1 MQAVH
6 RGMNGFLL
14 AASTMRYSMHP
25 LSSNIDSLSMTSP
38 QPQDQPSSQF
48 SLLRQRRF
56 APFFWTQFLGAFNDN
71 VFKTA
76 LLTILTY
83 DALNWTTLDVGLLN
97 NLIPGL
103 FILPFVLFSATAGQ
117 CAEKFEKARLSRY
130 VKLLE
135 IGIMALA
142 GYGWMTHN
150 LWVLV
155 AAIAGMGLHSTLFGP
170 VKYAYLPQQLKPSEL
185 IGGNGVIEMGTFV
198 GILLGEVLGAV
209 LVVQRPWGL
218 TLVAISTVG
227 VALLGWGASLGI
239 PLTPAPVPELKINW
253 NPFSET
259 VRNLRFSRQ
268 NRPVYLAMLGNSWFW
283 FYGAIVL
290 AQFPLFARDYLHG
303 DHNVFV
309 LLLTIFSLG
318 IGAGSLLCER
328 LSGHRIEIG
337 LVPFGAIGLSIFAID
352 LFIASSGYSV
362 AVAAN
367 AAALG
372 MGDFIAQH
380 GSLRIL
386 FDCLMIGVFGG
397 FYIVPLFALIQVRC
411 DPQHLSRTIAGMNI
425 LNALFMVAAALLA
438 MLLLR
443 AGLNIPQIFLVTG
456 ILNALVAAYIFSLVP
471 EFLVRFLAWLLIHTI
486 HRVRSVNAE
495 RLPSHGAAILVCNHV
510 SYLDAVVIMAVS
522 PRPIRFVMDHT
533 IFRIPVLSWLFRT
546 ARAIPIAPAR
556 EDMQV
561 MSRAYVEIAQA
572 LHEGD
577 LVCIFPE
584 GKLTRDGDI
593 NEFKQGVARIIEQ
606 SPVPVIPM
614 ALRGLWGG
622 SLLTYSKKNPFN
634 RSFRRGPFSRLE
646 LAIGEPLAPETVTPA
661 LLQQKVS
668 ELRGDWK

>member
-1 MQAVH
+1 M
-6 RGMNGFLL
+6 
-14 AASTMRYSMHP
+14 T
-25 LSSNIDSLSMTSP
+25 SSNP
-38 QPQDQPSSQF
+38 PGQPQNPSATVPSSQF
-48 SLLRQRRF
+48 ALLRQRRF

-83 DALNWTTLDVGLLN
+83 DALNWTTMDVGLLN

-117 CAEKFEKARLSRY
+117 FAEKFEKSRLSRY
-130 VKLLE
+130 VKILE
-135 IGIMALA
+135 ICIMALA

-170 VKYAYLPQQLKPSEL
+170 VKYAYLPQQLKSSEL

-209 LVVQRPWGL
+209 LVVQQPWGL
-218 TLVAISTVG
+218 TLVAVATVA
-227 VALLGWGASLGI
+227 VAVLGWLASLGI
-239 PLTPAPVPELKINW
+239 PLTPAPAPALKINW
-253 NPFSET
+253 NPFTET

-268 NRPVYLAMLGNSWFW
+268 NRPVFLAMLGNSWFW

-309 LLLTIFSLG
+309 LLLTVFSLG

-337 LVPFGAIGLSIFAID
+337 LVPFGAIGLSVFAID
-352 LFIASSGYSV
+352 LFVASSSYS
-362 AVAAN
+362 N
-367 AAALG
+367 TALVG
-372 MGDFIAQH
+372 MGGFVAQH

-386 FDCLMIGVFGG
+386 FDCVMIGVFGG
-397 FYIVPLFALIQVRC
+397 FYIVPLFALIQARC

-438 MLLLR
+438 MVLLR
-443 AGLNIPQIFLVTG
+443 AGLNIPQIFLVTA

-471 EFLVRFLAWLLIHTI
+471 EFLMRFLAWLLIHTI

-495 RLPSHGAAILVCNHV
+495 RLPLRGPAVLVCNHV

-556 EDMQV
+556 ENMEI
-561 MSRAYVEIAQA
+561 MTRAYVEIAQA

-584 GKLTRDGDI
+584 GKLTRNGDI
-593 NEFKQGVARIIEQ
+593 NEFKQGIAKILEQ
-606 SPVPVIPM
+606 SPAPVIPM
-614 ALRGLWGG
+614 ALRGLWG
-622 SLLTYSKKNPFN
+622 SLLSHSKLNPFQ

-646 LAIGEPLAPETVTPA
+646 LAVGEVLPPEAVTPA

-668 ELRGDWK
+668 ELRGNWK